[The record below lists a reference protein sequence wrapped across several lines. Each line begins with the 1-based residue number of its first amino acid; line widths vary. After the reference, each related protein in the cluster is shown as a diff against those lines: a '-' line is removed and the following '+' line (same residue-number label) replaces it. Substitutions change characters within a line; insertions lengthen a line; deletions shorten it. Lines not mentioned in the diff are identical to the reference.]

1 MDNKILVTGGSGFI
15 GSNFIHYLI
24 NNTDYQRIINLDK
37 LTYAGNN
44 ENLIN
49 IQQNIRYKF
58 IKGNICDRQC
68 IKKIF
73 QDYSPNKIV
82 HFAAESHVDRSI
94 DGPKDFINTNIVG
107 TSILLEESLS
117 YYNKLK
123 KLSKSSFKFHHISTD
138 EVFGS
143 LGEKGSF
150 VEDSP
155 YDPSSPYSA
164 SKASSDHLVRAW
176 HRTFG
181 LPVTISNCSNNYGP
195 YQFPEKLI
203 PLIIINC
210 LSNKSLPVY
219 GKGENIR
226 DWLYV
231 EDHCKAINLILQEG
245 AIGDT
250 YNIGGNN
257 EISNLNIVESI
268 CTILDKLKPS
278 NSGKSYNQMISF
290 VKDRPGHDFRYAI
303 NTTKIKKDLNWEPKE
318 TFDSGLTKTIKWY
331 LENENWWKKIQK
343 NIYKQERIGVSS

>member
-1 MDNKILVTGGSGFI
+1 MDKKILVTGGSGFI

-143 LGEKGSF
+143 LGEKGFF

-203 PLIIINC
+203 PLMIINC

-257 EISNLNIVESI
+257 EISNINIVESI

-318 TFDSGLTKTIKWY
+318 TFDSGLIKTIKWY
-331 LENENWWKKIQK
+331 LENENWWKKTQK
-343 NIYKQERIGVSS
+343 NIYKQERLGVSP

>member
-44 ENLIN
+44 DNLIN

-58 IKGNICDRQC
+58 IKGDICDRQC

-143 LGEKGSF
+143 LGEKGFF

-257 EISNLNIVESI
+257 EISNINIVESI

-278 NSGKSYNQMISF
+278 NSGKSYKQLISF

>member
-44 ENLIN
+44 DNLIN

-58 IKGNICDRQC
+58 IKGDICDRQC

-143 LGEKGSF
+143 LGEKGFF

-203 PLIIINC
+203 PLMIINC

-257 EISNLNIVESI
+257 EISNINIVESI

-278 NSGKSYNQMISF
+278 NSGKSYKQLISF

>member
-15 GSNFIHYLI
+15 GSSFILYLI
-24 NNTDYQRIINLDK
+24 NNTDYKRIINLDK

-44 ENLIN
+44 DNLIN

-58 IKGNICDRQC
+58 IKGDICDRQC

-143 LGEKGSF
+143 LGEKGFF